1 MSLITDEPD
10 RELDVKGLT
19 CPMPTL
25 ETKQMIKTMKEGEIL
40 RIELNYKPAA
50 ETTMPQFLKRGKLEF
65 EVEQKEDNLWVFYV
79 RV

>member
-1 MSLITDEPD
+1 MITNKPD

-25 ETKQMIKTMKEGEIL
+25 ETKQVIKTMKEGEIL
-40 RIELNYKPAA
+40 RIECDSKPAA
-50 ETTMPQFLKRGKLEF
+50 ETTMPQFFKRGKLEF
-65 EVEQKEDNLWVFYV
+65 EVEQKEDSLWVFYV